1 MGITK
6 ATAKL
11 LSKRLGR
18 IGLNN
23 DTVKEALILAS
34 KAHLHPMLLGELC
47 ISDDPSYT
55 TGYVV
60 GGRSF
65 FITGGEVKDLIKYLQ
80 KTPVLMNSVKTCKG
94 VVSLKEFL
102 ERRPRR

>member
-60 GGRSF
+60 TRKYGYIR
-65 FITGGEVKDLIKYLQ
+65 LPRIKRMGSPFGYPEIWIH
-80 KTPVLMNSVKTCKG
+80 KTP
-94 VVSLKEFL
+94 
-102 ERRPRR
+102 PD